1 MERVVLRHLPNS
13 HLSDQLQFAY
23 KAQRGTEDATLT
35 LLHVISKH
43 IQHPGAFARIL
54 FIDFSSAFN
63 TVRIYILLD
72 RLLKLDSNGH
82 LVLWIKDF
90 LADRPQRVYVQGT
103 MSDEVILNTGVPQ
116 GCVLSPALFSMY
128 INKMQICESNFSLFK
143 YADDMAM
150 VGLMVRGRGELE
162 RAYFEHIDR
171 LVAWCEESA
180 VTKCF

>member
-1 MERVVLRHLPNS
+1 MERVCVRAFAKY

-35 LLHVISKH
+35 LLHVISTH

-63 TVRIYILLD
+63 TLRIDILLD
-72 RLLKLDSNGH
+72 RLLKLDTNGH

-90 LADRPQRVYVQGT
+90 LADHPQRVSVQGT

-116 GCVLSPALFSMY
+116 GCVLAPALFSMY
-128 INKMQICESNFSLFK
+128 INEMQICESNFSLSMPMTWLWLVLWSEEGGDRK
-143 YADDMAM
+143 
-150 VGLMVRGRGELE
+150 GLL
-162 RAYFEHIDR
+162 
-171 LVAWCEESA
+171 
-180 VTKCF
+180 